1 MLPLVTMPTTPPGE
15 SPRFEFSLFVPAL
28 SYNGGWPKCY
38 SKGHLEPKYYG
49 KRVRYVDSDE
59 VYAWVNHIVSH
70 ATARRLQLQRT
81 GYNPFPYREAV
92 QVRAI
97 FVFNRP
103 HTQPEGPPTIH
114 ASNYA
119 IGDTDGLQKALGD
132 AIVAGT
138 KNAKFPKAGII
149 EDDRLIV
156 RWLDPQKAFADQIDW
171 EDRKPAAGVWFRIE
185 PYDDEPIKISNF
197 V

>member
-1 MLPLVTMPTTPPGE
+1 MVLPLVKMPTTPPGE
-15 SPRFEFSLFVPAL
+15 SPRFEFSLFVPGL
-28 SYNGGWPKCY
+28 PDERGWPKCY
-38 SKGHLEPKYYG
+38 SKGHLGPNHRG
-49 KRVRYVDSDE
+49 KWADKGP
-59 VYAWVNHIVSH
+59 VYDWVNRI
-70 ATARRLQLQRT
+70 AGAAAQKRTQLQLA
-81 GYNPFPYREAV
+81 GHPFPYRQAV
-92 QVRAI
+92 QVAAI
-97 FVFNRP
+97 FVFDRP
-103 HTQPEGPPTIH
+103 HTQPTGPPIVHT
-114 ASNYA
+114 SDFGV
-119 IGDTDGLQKALGD
+119 GDTDGLQKALGD